1 MTEYANNSCI
11 HFLLKFPILIQ
22 GKVSLANIT
31 SSDNTVFS
39 DPHTSCERQEIAF
52 DSCHFGFIS
61 SIHHTDARIMTNPG
75 KFVSWGRETNTMH
88 PTTCNKDRDKSME
101 TVLVIFYRIFLTF
114 TLQIQSY
121 QARGHGLGRLTSN
134 HG

>member
-75 KFVSWGRETNTMH
+75 KFVSWGRETDTMH
-88 PTTCNKDRDKSME
+88 PTTYNKDRDKSME
-101 TVLVIFYRIFLTF
+101 TVLVIF
-114 TLQIQSY
+114 
-121 QARGHGLGRLTSN
+121 
-134 HG
+134 